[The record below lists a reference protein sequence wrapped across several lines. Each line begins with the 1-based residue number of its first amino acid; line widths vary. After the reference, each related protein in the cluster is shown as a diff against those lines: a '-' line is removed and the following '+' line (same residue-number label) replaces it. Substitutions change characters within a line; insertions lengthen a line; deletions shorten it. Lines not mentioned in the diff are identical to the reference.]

1 MATGEDRL
9 TGPELPRDF
18 ADLITCLNEADVDY
32 MLIGGYAVVAH
43 GFLRTTQDFDVW
55 LRADQANAERVSM
68 AMRAFGGPTIPLSD
82 LDHIE
87 GEPPTGFRFGRA
99 PFAVDLL
106 TSVQG
111 ISFEE
116 AWANSEVRDCGGLL
130 VRVIGLDALVKNKRA
145 TGRPKDAVDAD
156 ELESLRRKR

>member
-1 MATGEDRL
+1 MAADEDRL

-18 ADLITCLNEADVDY
+18 ADLITCLNDAQVDY

-55 LRADQANAERVSM
+55 LRADRANAER
-68 AMRAFGGPTIPLSD
+68 ALAAIQAFGGPPLRLAD
-82 LDHIE
+82 LE
-87 GEPPTGFRFGRA
+87 RGQGEPPTGFRFGRP

-111 ISFEE
+111 LDFEE
-116 AWANSEVRDCGGLL
+116 AWPSSEVRDCGGLP
-130 VRVIGLDALVKNKRA
+130 VRVIGLDALLKNKRA
-145 TGRPKDAVDAD
+145 TGRAKDAMDAD
-156 ELESLRRKR
+156 ELESRRR